1 MYSSVMS
8 ATEIAATERRC
19 LACGRVLTVTLGPYG
34 EKCARKIRQ
43 ALAALAAT
51 GEYTP
56 AQADSA
62 AELIEDGGIVAVRET
77 VKNGTVFHAV
87 SSDGEAVHV
96 CTATG
101 RCSCPSGQRG
111 KHGCF
116 HRLAARTLRSAMA
129 HAAKATRNDYMKAV

>member
-1 MYSSVMS
+1 MTS
-8 ATEIAATERRC
+8 AATETPAAEHRC
-19 LACGRVLTVTLGPYG
+19 LACGRKLTATRGPYG
-34 EKCARKIRQ
+34 ETCARKIRQ
-43 ALAALAAT
+43 ALAVLAAT

-56 AQADSA
+56 AQVEAA

-96 CTATG
+96 LTAH
-101 RCSCPSGQRG
+101 RDSCPAGHRG

-116 HRLAARTLRSAMA
+116 HRLAARALRAAMA
-129 HAAKATRNDYMKAV
+129 HAATAKRSDYDKAA